1 MNLTLTKE
9 LLSTEAKNWAD
20 RIYGDKRDPAT
31 SKTQIRAFYDKL
43 LEYYNEV
50 FLDKKEFEDVLPF
63 IKMLKSKVAYAK
75 GRKVV
80 KGKFVDFMNE
90 GIDAINSKEDL
101 KNFKLLFEAVIGYF
115 VELELDRKKE
125 NR

>member
-1 MNLTLTKE
+1 MNLTLTKK
-9 LLSTEAKNWAD
+9 LLDSEAKNWAK
-20 RIYGDKRDPAT
+20 RIYGDRKDPQT

-50 FLDKKEFEDVLPF
+50 FLDKKEFDDVLPF

-80 KGKFVDFMNE
+80 KGQFVNFMND

-101 KNFKLLFEAVIGYF
+101 KNFKLLFEAVLGYF
-115 VELELDRKKE
+115 VGLEFEKKE
-125 NR
+125 NK